1 MLDLDKKK
9 ETYKKLWKSEK
20 KINIAGNFLDCKYFS
35 KYYKLIETDLSKQ
48 KGLENLNITQQIN
61 FVGNLERDG

>member
-20 KINIAGNFLDCKYFS
+20 KINIAGNSLDCKYFS

-48 KGLENLNITQQIN
+48 
-61 FVGNLERDG
+61 